1 MRPIYKYCNEC
12 KNSTTILGPICGY
25 WIFENGHMEF
35 RIENDVGIACL
46 ECGYI
51 YLKSLGDVS
60 PITLDVGITQ
70 CSF

>member
-1 MRPIYKYCNEC
+1 
-12 KNSTTILGPICGY
+12 
-25 WIFENGHMEF
+25 MEF